1 MSFIAFIRKILMDP
15 RLEGVDV
22 DSAELVEVHKTILN
36 EKPLMNQVFRHF
48 YTICLDKAKKHFQM
62 GKDEV
67 EIGAGVSF
75 FKSVH
80 PQLITTDIKDAVGLD
95 KVLDAMNMDLPN
107 DSVSA
112 FYGINCFHHFPDPQ
126 QFFNELNRT
135 LVYGGGCVLIEPH
148 HGPFAR
154 FVYKRLF
161 TTETFDTTQK
171 DWTSSSGPMLGAN
184 QALSY
189 MVFRRDLELWK
200 VKNPNLELIEVKV
213 LNNYLQYLLS
223 GGLNFRSLV
232 PNFMVPLVRF
242 TEWFLTPINHITGLH
257 KVIVIRKK
265 SKV

>member
-22 DSAELVEVHKTILN
+22 DSAELVDVHKTILN

-48 YTICLDKAKKHFQM
+48 YNVCLESACANFEM
-62 GKDEV
+62 EKDEV

-75 FKSVH
+75 FKTVH
-80 PQLITTDIKDAVGLD
+80 PQLITTDIKDAKGLD
-95 KVLDAMNMDLPN
+95 KVLDAMNMDLDN

-126 QFFNELNRT
+126 QFFDELNRT
-135 LVYGGGCVLIEPH
+135 LVRGGGCVLIEPH

-154 FVYKRLF
+154 FMYKRLF

-171 DWTSSSGPMLGAN
+171 EWTSLSGPMLGAN

-189 MVFRRDLELWK
+189 IVFQRDFKKWK
-200 VKNPNLELIEVKV
+200 EKNPNLELLEVKV

-232 PNFMVPLVRF
+232 PNFMNPFVRF
-242 TEWFLTPINHITGLH
+242 VEWLLTPLNHVTGLH

-265 SKV
+265 A